1 MKSYIM
7 ILRWIF
13 WALVIVTMC
22 YFTFRKS
29 NILGKLRWLWA
40 LAVWLVLCVAF
51 YRCYFLRQ
59 PLRDVP
65 HNEDLFV
72 SPANWEI
79 IAIIKNPTDH
89 TIIYK
94 DNNEVLDHFID
105 WIGSWATMVSIMM
118 TPLDVHYQRSPNN
131 ATLIEEK
138 YVRWK
143 RRNAMKTDPTMK
155 STLQNEY
162 NAMLF
167 ESNNWARYRIVQ
179 IAWTMARRIVSYV
192 DIDDEVEQWDVIWLI
207 RFWSQVTIIFDSNV
221 EVIAKI
227 WDKVV
232 DGETIL
238 AKMKKTVD
246 DDEMEVFEN

>member
-1 MKSYIM
+1 MKRFYLEKIKM
-7 ILRWIF
+7 ILRWVF
-13 WALVIVTMC
+13 WLLMLTIVFC
-22 YFTFRKS
+22 
-29 NILGKLRWLWA
+29 IW
-40 LAVWLVLCVAF
+40 F

-59 PLRDVP
+59 PARQIPNDE
-65 HNEDLFV
+65 NLFV

-79 IAIIKNPTDH
+79 IAIIKNPTEN

-105 WIGSWATMVSIMM
+105 WIWSWATMISIMM
-118 TPLDVHYQRSPNN
+118 TPLNVHYQRSPNN

-143 RRNAMKTDPTMK
+143 KRNAMKTDLTMK

-167 ESNNWARYRIVQ
+167 ESENWVRYRIVQ
-179 IAWTMARRIVSYV
+179 IAWTVARRIVSFIDV
-192 DIDDEVEQWDVIWLI
+192 DDKVEQWETIWMI
-207 RFWSQVTIIFDSNV
+207 KFWSQVTIIFDSNV
-221 EVIAKI
+221 EVIANV

-238 AKMKKTVD
+238 AKMRK
-246 DDEMEVFEN
+246 E

>member
-1 MKSYIM
+1 MKYFYIRKLKM
-7 ILRWIF
+7 TLRWIF
-13 WALVIVTMC
+13 WILMLILVFCI
-22 YFTFRKS
+22 
-29 NILGKLRWLWA
+29 G
-40 LAVWLVLCVAF
+40 F

-59 PLRDVP
+59 PLRKIPD
-65 HNEDLFV
+65 NKDLFV

-89 TIIYK
+89 TVIYK

-118 TPLDVHYQRSPNN
+118 TPLNVHYQRSPNN

-138 YVRWK
+138 YVRWRK
-143 RRNAMKTDPTMK
+143 RNAMKTDPTMK

-167 ESNNWARYRIVQ
+167 ETENGVRYRIVQ
-179 IAWTMARRIVSYV
+179 IAWTVARRIVSFM
-192 DIDDEVEQWDVIWLI
+192 DIDDEVTQWEIIWLI
-207 RFWSQVTIIFDSNV
+207 KFWSQVTIIFDNNV
-221 EVIAKI
+221 EVIAKV

-238 AKMKKTVD
+238 AKMKGTPKESSED
-246 DDEMEVFEN
+246 Q